1 MAVAASL
8 LLSYSLLTSGFTRQ
22 CIRVPRRVKLQSF
35 SSALSSSSLGR
46 TILDDAPHPSDG
58 GTENSKH
65 DWQYILHLAEDAATR
80 AGSIMRATT
89 GRISSTQTKSNVRD
103 LVTESDV
110 ASQQI
115 IFSTINA
122 VRPNDVFLGEEA
134 VDPGS
139 EASIEAL
146 RQALI
151 TNDDDDDDRLLWI
164 VDPID
169 GTTNFQAGLPLFC
182 ASIGVVAWNQTTN
195 QPEIQVGVI
204 FNPILDEMTSAVAG
218 RGAYLNGKRLNS
230 TVANTGLPL
239 KECLVNIGFPV
250 VQESTL
256 AASTRAVSAFASR
269 VLGLRMIACA
279 SQVICWV
286 ARNQFQ
292 VYVSWDLNAWDVCA
306 GMLILQESGGGNI
319 LDFAT
324 NQTATITSRDLIF
337 TSSTAGKAVAEEIRQ
352 VLEDH
357 DCLEY

>member
-1 MAVAASL
+1 VVRDGCGIKFRFENCMMMTKNATGVFWHSHSTIDAKGQVSSVVAPFHNRRSLTMRWQGPAMAVAASL

-22 CIRVPRRVKLQSF
+22 CIRVPRRIKLQSF
-35 SSALSSSSLGR
+35 SSALSSSSSSLGR

-151 TNDDDDDDRLLWI
+151 TNDGDDDDDDRLLWI

-169 GTTNFQAGLPLFC
+169 GTTV
-182 ASIGVVAWNQTTN
+182 SINDRLA
-195 QPEIQVGVI
+195 
-204 FNPILDEMTSAVAG
+204 ILNE
-218 RGAYLNGKRLNS
+218 
-230 TVANTGLPL
+230 
-239 KECLVNIGFPV
+239 
-250 VQESTL
+250 
-256 AASTRAVSAFASR
+256 
-269 VLGLRMIACA
+269 
-279 SQVICWV
+279 
-286 ARNQFQ
+286 
-292 VYVSWDLNAWDVCA
+292 
-306 GMLILQESGGGNI
+306 
-319 LDFAT
+319 
-324 NQTATITSRDLIF
+324 
-337 TSSTAGKAVAEEIRQ
+337 
-352 VLEDH
+352 
-357 DCLEY
+357 

>member
-1 MAVAASL
+1 
-8 LLSYSLLTSGFTRQ
+8 
-22 CIRVPRRVKLQSF
+22 
-35 SSALSSSSLGR
+35 
-46 TILDDAPHPSDG
+46 
-58 GTENSKH
+58 
-65 DWQYILHLAEDAATR
+65 
-80 AGSIMRATT
+80 
-89 GRISSTQTKSNVRD
+89 
-103 LVTESDV
+103 
-110 ASQQI
+110 
-115 IFSTINA
+115 
-122 VRPNDVFLGEEA
+122 
-134 VDPGS
+134 
-139 EASIEAL
+139 
-146 RQALI
+146 
-151 TNDDDDDDRLLWI
+151 
-164 VDPID
+164 
-169 GTTNFQAGLPLFC
+169 LFC

-256 AASTRAVSAFASR
+256 AASTRAVSALASR